1 MSYHVLDCT
10 DCRTVL
16 KIRDLT
22 NPIPLHCPRCGEGLD
37 LKKATVP
44 APRQRPSKKQ
54 NAATVLTSE
63 AASGQSSGT
72 STRPTRSASRGQH
85 SSVGAVTSIAIVIGI
100 VSVVGAGLYFAVRFV
115 GSTATPGVSQSFPMA
130 EVRQAQEN
138 DALDKGRP
146 GSGPASVSAAL
157 ASPGTLMRRG
167 VSPEHP
173 GLPQERPPVG
183 AIPALGSE
191 PRGAGVGGLSGLN
204 VPQAPGFPGRP
215 GFAGP
220 ANQFPGPPSQGVPG
234 AAAPPF
240 VPGGLG
246 QNPNRGGF
254 PGGPRFGPG
263 VSAGPGP
270 GSVPAAGSNRVLVT
284 GAAANGPG
292 PQSSVEELLTHI
304 RSTNGSPAAGFAL
317 DQLSQRQIDPEK
329 QTEVRQL
336 LKGLLN
342 SPEVFVRK
350 GATDGFCQ
358 WAAAEDVEELR
369 KILASQD
376 TLLLFAKKKAIAS
389 MARFNA
395 PELYPDLIK
404 AVSDPPLLLDASQ
417 ALVSLGA
424 AVEQAVLEAYPQVE
438 GPLPK
443 NILLN
448 VLRDVGTGKSLPL
461 LEKIASSPDFSVRG
475 SAEQALQAIR
485 SRE

>member
-37 LKKATVP
+37 LKNATVP
-44 APRQRPSKKQ
+44 APRQRPPRKQ
-54 NAATVLTSE
+54 QAAKVLTSE
-63 AASGQSSGT
+63 AESGQSSGAAN
-72 STRPTRSASRGQH
+72 RPARYASRGQH

-100 VSVVGAGLYFAVRFV
+100 VSLVGAGLYFAVRFV
-115 GSTATPGVSQSFPMA
+115 GSTATPGVSQSFLMA
-130 EVRQAQEN
+130 EARQAQEN
-138 DALDKGRP
+138 EAPGEGRR
-146 GSGPASVSAAL
+146 GGGPSSVSAAL
-157 ASPGTLMRRG
+157 SPAGTLMRRG
-167 VSPEHP
+167 VSPGHP

-183 AIPALGSE
+183 AIPAVGSE
-191 PRGAGVGGLSGLN
+191 PGGAGIGGPSGLN

-263 VSAGPGP
+263 VNAGPGP
-270 GSVPAAGSNRVLVT
+270 GSVPAAGSSGVLGV
-284 GAAANGPG
+284 GAAVNGPG
-292 PQSSVEELLTHI
+292 PQSSVEELLTYI

-336 LKGLLN
+336 LKGLMN

-404 AVSDPPLLLDASQ
+404 AVSDPPLLLDASK